1 MSVRVSEWLENLG
14 LGQYASTFEENDIGS
29 DLLADID
36 QETLKDIG
44 VKSAGHRLQI
54 LKAAKTLNPEET
66 TPTPATAGVTKAS
79 PPDSVTDTTVD
90 EDTSAWSRT
99 PGERKPVT
107 MLFADIVGST
117 ALTEKLDSEDAHDL
131 LYRATQLMCQS
142 VENHKGTVCR
152 FMGDGIMAMFG
163 APVASERHALEAC
176 YAAMDM
182 QANIGN
188 YASELKSSHDTDIQ
202 IRVGLH
208 SGEVVVL
215 EVGDEPD
222 KPEFDASG
230 PTVPLAARMEQS
242 ADAGTILI
250 TESTRTLAGHLIETD
265 ERPPIS
271 VKGFSEPVVA
281 HELKAVKSVL
291 ESQATQSRQP
301 FVGRVAELA
310 QFRGLIESCLE
321 GGHGQTIFV
330 RGEAGIGKSRLV
342 EEMAILAQQSGFESH
357 KALVLDFGAGKG
369 QGAIPSLVK
378 SFLGITQ
385 DSGKRER
392 EAVLE
397 QAETEGFVEQDNRV
411 FLNDLLDL
419 AQPSELRIL
428 YDAMEQQNRKEGKLT
443 SVVEMLT
450 KLASRKSVLIVIE
463 DLHWADNITLD
474 YLARFAKAVA
484 DCPALMVLTSRAE
497 GDPLDKTWRAQISD
511 SPIVTWDLSPLR
523 KEESMKLVTAFIDAS
538 DSLAERCIERAAGN
552 PLFLEQLLLNLEKG
566 SSESLPDSIKSLVLA
581 RMDHLP
587 VEDKQALRA
596 AAVLGQRFEL
606 EGLRYLIDTPDYGC
620 LSLVEHHLLRPEG
633 VFYLFTHAL
642 IQEGA
647 NSSLLKRQ
655 RRELHLRAAAWFAGR
670 DSALHAEHLDRA
682 GDAKAADSYLQ
693 AALEQS
699 SQYRPE
705 RALELVRRGLEIAQ
719 DSEHFE
725 LSCLEGQL
733 LRSLGFAT
741 ESLDAYRRAGE
752 AAGNDH
758 ERCHAW
764 LGLAEGLDLTGA
776 HQELIEVLVKAES
789 IAQAQSLTLELA
801 RIYKIRGGV
810 HYSQGEIQACLEENT
825 ASLKFARDA
834 GSLEAEAKALSGLGD
849 AECSRGRFISAFRHF
864 DQCVELAQEHGFGG
878 VIAANQQMRAWVS
891 QWQNEF
897 KSSIEEYCEALE
909 LAVKTR
915 QARSEMN
922 ALLIGGEIRARMGD
936 LIEGEKLLMRCL
948 AITRRLSS
956 RGFEGTC
963 LSILGRIRFLQGNQL
978 EALELVQEAIDILR
992 ESESGMTQNG
1002 PFVLGLLG
1010 LATRDDGQ
1018 RRRILAEGEALLAAG
1033 SVGHNYL
1040 EFYMDAMEVCLQMA
1054 ELDEVDRYARALE
1067 DYTHDEPL
1075 PLCDLFI
1082 ARGRVLAAHGR
1093 GNRDQET
1100 IEELKRLHDKVERV
1114 GLKFALPALKDAL
1127 VST

>member
-1 MSVRVSEWLENLG
+1 MSKLVSEWLNDLG
-14 LGQYASTFEENDIGS
+14 LGQYAAMFKDNDI
-29 DLLADID
+29 DWELLID
-36 QETLKDIG
+36 VDKQTLKDIG
-44 VKSAGHRLQI
+44 VESAGHRLRL
-54 LKAAKTLNPEET
+54 LKAIESFDPSLSPAESSESKSKTRADDDL
-66 TPTPATAGVTKAS
+66 AG
-79 PPDSVTDTTVD
+79 
-90 EDTSAWSRT
+90 WSRT

-117 ALTEKLDSEDAHDL
+117 ALTEKLDAEDAHDL
-131 LYRATQLMCQS
+131 LYLATQLMCQS
-142 VENHKGTVCR
+142 VENNKGTVCR

-176 YAAMDM
+176 HAALEM
-182 QANIGN
+182 QTNVDN
-188 YASELKSSHDTDIQ
+188 YASELESSQAASIQ
-202 IRVGLH
+202 IRIGLH

-215 EVGDEPD
+215 EVGDDPD
-222 KPEFDASG
+222 KPEYDASG
-230 PTVPLAARMEQS
+230 PTVPMAARLEQS
-242 ADAGTILI
+242 AEAGTIQI
-250 TESTRTLAGHLIETD
+250 SEQTRSLAGNLIETK
-265 ERPPIS
+265 EIPTIL
-271 VKGFSEPVVA
+271 VKGISEPVVIHRLQKIISA
-281 HELKAVKSVL
+281 TEPTSTTAPKPIIGRKS
-291 ESQATQSRQP
+291 
-301 FVGRVAELA
+301 ELA
-310 QFRGLIESCLE
+310 QFGGLLEACMESW
-321 GGHGQTIFV
+321 HGQTIFV

-342 EEMAILAQQSGFESH
+342 EELTHLAKARGFMSH

-369 QGAIPSLVK
+369 QEAVPSLLR
-378 SFLGITQ
+378 SLIGIAHV
-385 DSGKRER
+385 SGKSER
-392 EAVLE
+392 VSALDR
-397 QAETEGFVEQDNRV
+397 AEKAGIVVHENRI

-419 AQPSELRIL
+419 KQPLELRTL
-428 YDAMEQQNRKEGKLT
+428 YDAMDPQARKEGKRF
-443 SVVEMLT
+443 SIMEMVT
-450 KLASRKSVLIVIE
+450 KLSARKPVFIVIE
-463 DLHWADNITLD
+463 DLHWADDTTLD
-474 YLARFAKAVA
+474 YLAKLATTVA
-484 DCPALMVLTSRAE
+484 ECPAIMVFTSRAE
-497 GDPLDKTWRAQISD
+497 GDPIDTTWRARAGDPS
-511 SPIVTWDLSPLR
+511 IVTWDLSPLR
-523 KEESMKLVTAFIDAS
+523 KEESLELVAGFIDAS
-538 DSLAERCIERAAGN
+538 DSLAKRCIERAAGN
-552 PLFLEQLLLNLEKG
+552 PLFLEQLLLGVEKG
-566 SSESLPDSIKSLVLA
+566 SSESVPDSIKSLVLA

-587 VEDKQALRA
+587 VQDKQALRA

-647 NSSLLKRQ
+647 YSSLLKRQ
-655 RRELHLRAAAWFAGR
+655 RCELHLCAAAWFAGR

-682 GDAKAADSYLQ
+682 GDAKAANSYLH

-705 RALELVRRGLEIAQ
+705 RALELARRGLEIAQ
-719 DSEHFE
+719 DSGHFE

-733 LRSLGFAT
+733 LRSLGFAA

-752 AAGNDH
+752 AAGDDY
-758 ERCHAW
+758 ERCHSW

-776 HQELIEVLVKAES
+776 HQELIEVLVEAES
-789 IAQAQSLTLELA
+789 IAQVQSLTLELA

-810 HYSQGEIQACLEENT
+810 HYSQGEIQDCLEANT
-825 ASLKFARDA
+825 ASLKFARDV
-834 GSLEAEAKALSGLGD
+834 GSLEAEAQALSGLGD
-849 AECSRGRFISAFRHF
+849 AECSRGRFISAFHHF
-864 DQCVELAQEHGFGG
+864 DRCVELAQEHGFGG

-897 KSSIEEYCEALE
+897 KSSTEDYCGALE

-922 ALLIGGEIRARMGD
+922 ALLIGGEIWIRRGD

-963 LSILGRIRFLQGNQL
+963 LGLLGRIRLLQGNQR

-1002 PFVLGLLG
+1002 PYALGLLG
-1010 LATRDDGQ
+1010 LATQDADQ
-1018 RRRILAEGEALLAAG
+1018 RRLVLTEGEALLEVG

-1040 EFYMDAMEVCLQMA
+1040 EFYVDAMEVCLQIS
-1054 ELDEVDRYARALE
+1054 EWDEVDRYARALE

-1075 PLCDLFI
+1075 PRSDLFI

-1100 IEELKRLHDKVERV
+1100 MEELQRLHDKVERV
-1114 GLKFALPALKDAL
+1114 GLKFALPALEIAL

>member
-1 MSVRVSEWLENLG
+1 MSVKVSEWLAKLG
-14 LGQYASTFEENDIGS
+14 LGQYASMFEENDIGW
-29 DLLADID
+29 DLLGDID

-44 VKSAGHRLQI
+44 VNSAGHRLQI
-54 LKAAKTLNPEET
+54 LKAAKNLHLEET
-66 TPTPATAGVTKAS
+66 TLTSTTA
-79 PPDSVTDTTVD
+79 DTTEAHAMGG
-90 EDTSAWSRT
+90 EDTTAWTRT

-117 ALTEKLDSEDAHDL
+117 ALTEKLDAEDAHDL

-142 VENHKGTVCR
+142 VENHQGTVCR

-176 YAAMDM
+176 HAAIDM
-182 QANIGN
+182 QTNVRN
-188 YASELKSSHDTDIQ
+188 YASELHSSHDTGIQ

-215 EVGDEPD
+215 EVGDDPA
-222 KPEFDASG
+222 KPEYDASG

-250 TESTRTLAGHLIETD
+250 TESTRALAGHLIETD
-265 ERPPIS
+265 EQLPIS
-271 VKGFSEPVVA
+271 VKGVSEPV
-281 HELKAVKSVL
+281 SVYQL
-291 ESQATQSRQP
+291 NNVRPASESPTIAIRKP
-301 FVGRVAELA
+301 LVGRKSELA
-310 QFRGLIESCLE
+310 QFQGLVKICLE
-321 GGHGQTIFV
+321 SKSGQTVFV

-342 EEMAILAQQSGFESH
+342 EEMAILAQQSGFKSY
-357 KALVLDFGAGKG
+357 KALLLGFGTGKG
-369 QGAIPSLVK
+369 QGAIPSLVR
-378 SFLGITQ
+378 SLLGITQ
-385 DSGKRER
+385 GSGKRER

-397 QAETEGFVEQDNRV
+397 KAETEGFVKQDNRV

-428 YDAMEQQNRKEGKLT
+428 YDVMEQQTRKEGKLA
-443 SVVEMLT
+443 SVVELLT
-450 KLASRKSVLIVIE
+450 KLASRKPVLIVIE

-474 YLARFAKAVA
+474 YLARLATAVA

-497 GDPLDKTWRAQISD
+497 GDPLDKTWRAQISE

-523 KEESMKLVTAFIDAS
+523 KEESLKLATAFIDAS
-538 DSLAERCIERAAGN
+538 DSLAKRCIERAAGN
-552 PLFLEQLLLNLEKG
+552 PLFLEQLLLGVEKG
-566 SSESLPDSIKSLVLA
+566 SSESVPDSIKSLVLA

-587 VEDKQALRA
+587 VQDKQALRA

-620 LSLVEHHLLRPEG
+620 LDLVEHHLLRPEG

-647 NSSLLKRQ
+647 YSSLLKRQ
-655 RRELHLRAAAWFAGR
+655 RCELHLRAADWFAGR
-670 DSALHAEHLDRA
+670 DSVLHAEHLDRA
-682 GDAKAADSYLQ
+682 GDAKAADAYLH

-719 DSEHFE
+719 NSGHFE

-733 LRSLGFAT
+733 LRSLGFAV

-752 AAGNDH
+752 AAGDDR
-758 ERCHAW
+758 ERCLSW

-776 HQELIEVLVKAES
+776 HQELIEVLVKAER

-810 HYSQGEIQACLEENT
+810 HYSQGEIQACLEANT

-834 GSLEAEAKALSGLGD
+834 GSLEAEAQALSGLGD

-864 DQCVELAQEHGFGG
+864 DQCVELAQEHGFGS
-878 VIAANQQMRAWVS
+878 VIAANLQMRAWVS

-897 KSSIEEYCEALE
+897 KSSIEEYCGALE

-948 AITRRLSS
+948 AIARRLSS

-963 LSILGRIRFLQGNQL
+963 LGILGRIRFLQGNQR

-1010 LATRDDGQ
+1010 LATQDDEQ
-1018 RRRILAEGEALLAAG
+1018 RRLVLAEGEALLAAG

-1040 EFYMDAMEVCLQMA
+1040 EFYMDAMEVCRQMS
-1054 ELDEVDRYARALE
+1054 EWDEVDRYARALE

-1075 PLCDLFI
+1075 PLSDLFI
-1082 ARGRVLAAHGR
+1082 ARGRVLATHGR

-1100 IEELKRLHDKVERV
+1100 LEELQRLHDEVERV

-1127 VST
+1127 VPT